1 MAVLKES
8 GPVPGDANG
17 VKGAESAKKK
27 RRPDKGVSP
36 VVLCPESDLA
46 DDASLQIDMDKLAD
60 NLQKMSE
67 DDLLAIVQMIHD
79 KKSPETMTKNDVDR
93 KRACVP
99 LWSSARNAN
108 VAVNIRRRVP
118 CRSVYAPRQLGAGAL
133 GLHV

>member
-27 RRPDKGVSP
+27 RRPDKGVSL
-36 VVLCPESDLA
+36 VVLCSEFRPA
-46 DDASLQIDMDKLAD
+46 DHANLQIDMDKLAD

-93 KRACVP
+93 KRPCVRS
-99 LWSSARNAN
+99 WSSATNAD
-108 VAVNIRRRVP
+108 VAVYTRGRVP
-118 CRSVYAPRQLGAGAL
+118 CRSVYAPRQLGA
-133 GLHV
+133 

>member
-36 VVLCPESDLA
+36 VVLCSDSGLA
-46 DDASLQIDMDKLAD
+46 DDATLQIDMDKLAD

-93 KRACVP
+93 KRAWDP
-99 LWSSARNAN
+99 SWSSSRNAN
-108 VAVNIRRRVP
+108 VAVHIRRRVP
-118 CRSVYAPRQLGAGAL
+118 CRSLHTPRQLGAGAL